1 MEYDGL
7 TAVIIRFGKIDVKL
21 FIEQAMRL
29 SGDPTQMPT
38 VIGTASCDGEDSP
51 LVEWKVGLPRSGA
64 SPPAYAGVLGW
75 VAVASVAIVLATA

>member
-1 MEYDGL
+1 MKYDEL
-7 TAVIIRFGKIDVKL
+7 TAVNIRFGNIDVKL

-29 SGDPTQMPT
+29 RGDPTRLPT

-64 SPPAYAGVLGW
+64 SPSARTGVLGR